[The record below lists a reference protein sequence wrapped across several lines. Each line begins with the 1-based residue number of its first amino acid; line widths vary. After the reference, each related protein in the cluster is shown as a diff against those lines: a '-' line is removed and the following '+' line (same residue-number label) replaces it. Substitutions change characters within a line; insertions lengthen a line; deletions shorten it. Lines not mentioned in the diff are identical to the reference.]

1 MMLSITSYSLYPM
14 PYWATII
21 TDSKPGSRARI
32 SKKIKETRL
41 CFWLCFT
48 ILQKSKKGW
57 GEDEPDEE
65 SHTPLPPPMK
75 IFDNDPTQDEM
86 VRPLL
91 LYQFAV

>member
-1 MMLSITSYSLYPM
+1 MMLSITSNSFHPM
-14 PYWATII
+14 RYWAAIM
-21 TDSKPGSRARI
+21 TDSKPGGRAQI
-32 SKKIKETRL
+32 SEKIKETRL
-41 CFWLCFT
+41 CFWLYFT
-48 ILQKSKKGW
+48 FLQKSKKGW